1 MDTLILRPW
10 SADDLDLLR
19 VANTA
24 EMTAHLNGSETE
36 QQLIE
41 RNQRY
46 LRLWG
51 EGSARMFVIEGDE
64 RRALGS
70 IGCWKTDWRDEPAW
84 EAGWFVVPEAQGRGV
99 ASRALRMLI
108 DDLRD
113 YRGDRRHLT
122 AFPSVTNPGS
132 NALCR
137 RSGFEMVGSITDTFR
152 GAELTMN
159 EWVFD
164 LEAPRY
170 GEASKTT

>member
-1 MDTLILRPW
+1 MDTLTLRPW
-10 SADDLDLLR
+10 SAEDLELLR

-24 EMTAHLNGSETE
+24 EMTAHLNGRETE

-51 EGSARMFVIEGDE
+51 EGEAWMFVIEDDD

-70 IGCWKTDWRDEPAW
+70 VGFWKTDWRDQPAW
-84 EAGWFVVPEAQGRGV
+84 ETGWFVVPEAQGHGV

-108 DDLRD
+108 DDVRTHRD
-113 YRGDRRHLT
+113 GRRYLT
-122 AFPSVTNPGS
+122 AFPSVTNSGS
-132 NALCR
+132 NAVCR
-137 RSGFEMVGSITDTFR
+137 RAGFEMVGAITDTFR

-170 GEASKTT
+170 REASETT